1 MSNPSAE
8 PPLEPT
14 EIAWRKSSYSGP
26 HGNCVELARFSGDR
40 IGVRNSR
47 DPGGSVLTCT
57 PAEFAALVR
66 DIKDGRFD
74 SLML

>member
-1 MSNPSAE
+1 MSDPTAE
-8 PPLEPT
+8 PPLERS

-26 HGNCVELARFSGDR
+26 HGNCVELARLSGDC

-47 DPGGSVLTCT
+47 DPQGSVLTCT
-57 PAEFAALVR
+57 RAEFAALVR
-66 DIKDGRFD
+66 DIKSGCFD